1 MNSRLIKK
9 IDEYPLG
16 GTVSVV
22 FSDIYICKIEE
33 DVVVRAKPI
42 FYQRY
47 VDDTYIR
54 RNVNDELFQN
64 SNSYHR
70 SIKLTLKENP
80 RKFLDT

>member
-16 GTVSVV
+16 GPVSVV

-33 DVVVRAKPI
+33 DVVVRAKSI

-47 VDDTYIR
+47 VDSTYIP

-64 SNSYHR
+64 SNSYHS
-70 SIKLTLKENP
+70 SIKLTLKGNP